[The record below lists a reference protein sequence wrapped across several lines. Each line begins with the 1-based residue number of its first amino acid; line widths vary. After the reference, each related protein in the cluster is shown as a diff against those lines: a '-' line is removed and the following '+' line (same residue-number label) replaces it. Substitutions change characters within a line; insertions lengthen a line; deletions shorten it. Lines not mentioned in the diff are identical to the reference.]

1 MSTTE
6 LPLPNLSD
14 LHARLHEA
22 LRAGVTKPQYEL
34 WFATL
39 EVAGADDDGLHLTVA
54 NPFIRDWLSTYYA
67 EPLRAAVRTCTGV
80 EQAFHLRSLPSPDAE
95 AAPAVARPPAPE
107 DLASTNRQ
115 WFQSHSDV
123 VLNEKYT
130 FDAFVVGPTN
140 RLPFAAARAVA
151 DAPGKSYNPL
161 FVHGKV
167 GLGKTHLLQ
176 AICHQALRSGRALN
190 VLYLSSETFVNQFIA
205 AIEHGDIDRFRLKY
219 RGVDMLLV
227 DDIHLLANKDRTQE
241 EFFHTFNHLYN
252 AGKQIVLSSDSP
264 ASEIPTL
271 KDRLVS
277 RFKWGLEA
285 ELAAPGFETRLAI
298 LRRKAKDRGVEV
310 PENVMQLIA
319 EHVDRNIRELEGAI
333 TKVIGYSQL
342 IHRPVDL
349 ELAHQALGLQPG
361 GSLRPV
367 TGIERILDV
376 VCRHYGVKVGDLQGR
391 RRTQSIALP
400 RQVAMFLAR
409 NLTALSLEEIGGH
422 FGGRDHST
430 VLYAIEKIR
439 TRGQDDRPFGQLMAD
454 LEARAQR

>member
-1 MSTTE
+1 
-6 LPLPNLSD
+6 
-14 LHARLHEA
+14 
-22 LRAGVTKPQYEL
+22 
-34 WFATL
+34 
-39 EVAGADDDGLHLTVA
+39 
-54 NPFIRDWLSTYYA
+54 
-67 EPLRAAVRTCTGV
+67 
-80 EQAFHLRSLPSPDAE
+80 
-95 AAPAVARPPAPE
+95 
-107 DLASTNRQ
+107 
-115 WFQSHSDV
+115 
-123 VLNEKYT
+123 
-130 FDAFVVGPTN
+130 
-140 RLPFAAARAVA
+140 
-151 DAPGKSYNPL
+151 
-161 FVHGKV
+161 
-167 GLGKTHLLQ
+167 
-176 AICHQALRSGRALN
+176 
-190 VLYLSSETFVNQFIA
+190 
-205 AIEHGDIDRFRLKY
+205 
-219 RGVDMLLV
+219 
-227 DDIHLLANKDRTQE
+227 
-241 EFFHTFNHLYN
+241 
-252 AGKQIVLSSDSP
+252 VLSSDSP

-298 LRRKAKDRGVEV
+298 LRRKARDRGGEV
-310 PENVMQLIA
+310 PENVLQLIA

-376 VCRHYGVKVGDLQGR
+376 VCRHYGVKVADLQGR

-400 RQVAMFLAR
+400 RQVAMHLAR
-409 NLTALSLEEIGGH
+409 SLTSLSLEEIGGH

-439 TRGQDDRPFGQLMAD
+439 TRIEEDRPFGQLMAD